1 MATKTAPRARPTK
14 KDDSLL
20 KARLQELS
28 RVFVTGLAG
37 PLARDVYTMR
47 RTQHLEVA
55 EFPWIFHGLEREPG
69 AEHDWILPGVRL
81 FQEPS
86 IQYLTGLNQTG
97 VSLVLVP
104 GKGRAAGKAV
114 LFLPPKDPA
123 REFWDG
129 VRLGLLS
136 ETDSGARANL
146 TELRSLLGIED
157 IRPAADLP
165 AFLDELA
172 GRFPRLGV
180 FHHRYAAP
188 GGEKALRTDA
198 SWTFA
203 QNVAKICRKRGSL
216 VVSIAAEHY
225 RLRLPL
231 DGWQLREAERAQEW
245 TRKAFVELLPQIPRM
260 SHEHQ
265 IAGMLEGLM
274 LFQSPWG
281 LAFPTIC
288 AAGSNAATLHYMK
301 NDEPLPEGG
310 LVLLDFGC
318 RSATM
323 HADISRTLPVD
334 GRFDPLQRLLYGIV
348 LDVQRFAQSHLRPG
362 ITIRELNRLSW
373 ARMEELLEER
383 FLAKGGTMDRPYVEG
398 NLATL
403 PGKAKAHP
411 CQPHGLSHLMG
422 EQEHDGDPF
431 RLYQDQPVEP
441 GWMLSNEPGLYGR
454 FRIRLGGRTYDQH
467 LGIRIEDDLVATP
480 EGCIN
485 LSQDVPK
492 DPDAIEILMA
502 KGGVA

>member
-1 MATKTAPRARPTK
+1 MPKTRAKTSSSASDQALR
-14 KDDSLL
+14 
-20 KARLQELS
+20 ARLQELS

-37 PLARDVYTMR
+37 PLAKDVYATR
-47 RTQHLEVA
+47 RAQHLQAA
-55 EFPWIFHGLEREPG
+55 EFPWIFHGLEQEPG
-69 AEHDWILPGVRL
+69 AEHDWIFPSHRL
-81 FQEPS
+81 FQEPAL
-86 IQYLTGLNQTG
+86 QHLTGLNQTG

-104 GKGRAAGKAV
+104 GRGRAAGRST
-114 LFLPPKDPA
+114 LFLPLKDA
-123 REFWDG
+123 SREFWDG
-129 VRLGLLS
+129 IRLGLLEGTS
-136 ETDSGARANL
+136 AEAKRNL
-146 TELRSLLGIED
+146 SELRALLGIED
-157 IRPAADLP
+157 IRASEELP

-172 GRFPRLGV
+172 AKHSRLGV
-180 FHHRYAAP
+180 FHHRYRDPAGA
-188 GGEKALRTDA
+188 EKALRTDA
-198 SWTFA
+198 SWAFA
-203 QNVAKICRKRGSL
+203 RRVASLARRHGSE
-216 VVSIAAEHY
+216 VVSIAAEHLK
-225 RLRLPL
+225 LRMPL

-288 AAGSNAATLHYMK
+288 ASGPNAATLHYVK
-301 NDEPLPEGG
+301 NDDPLPKGG

-323 HADISRTLPVD
+323 HADISRTVPVD

-348 LDVQRFAQSHLRPG
+348 LDVQRFSQSLVRPG
-362 ITIRELNRLSW
+362 LTIRELNRLSW

-383 FLAKGGTMDRPYVEG
+383 FLARGGVVERPYVEG
-398 NLATL
+398 DLAPL

-411 CQPHGLSHLMG
+411 NQPHGISHLMG

-431 RLYQDQPVEP
+431 RLYQDQPIEP

-485 LSQDVPK
+485 LSQDIPK
-492 DPDAIEILMA
+492 DPDALEIILS
-502 KGGVA
+502 GTRP

>member
-1 MATKTAPRARPTK
+1 MPKTPKSASNAAIR
-14 KDDSLL
+14 
-20 KARLQELS
+20 ARLQELS

-37 PLARDVYTMR
+37 PLVKDVYATR
-47 RTQHLEVA
+47 RAQHLEAA

-69 AEHDWILPGVRL
+69 SEHDWIFPSTRL
-81 FQEPS
+81 YQEPS
-86 IQYLTGLNQTG
+86 VQYLCGLNQTG

-104 GKGRAAGKAV
+104 GRRGAAGRAV
-114 LFLPPKDPA
+114 LFLPARDPS

-129 VRLGLLS
+129 VRVGLVDGDSAESRRNLS
-136 ETDSGARANL
+136 E
-146 TELRSLLGIED
+146 LRGILGIED

-165 AFLDELA
+165 SFLDELA
-172 GRFPRLGV
+172 GKHAKLGV
-180 FHHRYAAP
+180 FHHRYREP
-188 GGEKALRTDA
+188 SGREMSLRTDPNWA
-198 SWTFA
+198 FA
-203 QNVAKICRKRGSL
+203 RSVTGIARRRGAE
-216 VVSIAAEHY
+216 VVSIVAEHF
-225 RLRLPL
+225 RLRMPL

-288 AAGSNAATLHYMK
+288 ASGSNAATLHYMK
-301 NDEPLPEGG
+301 NDDPLPKGG

-323 HADISRTLPVD
+323 HADISRTVPLE

-348 LDVQRFAQSHLRPG
+348 LDVQRFSQSLLRPG
-362 ITIRELNRLSW
+362 ITVRELNRLSW

-383 FLAKGGTMDRPYVEG
+383 FLAKGGTMERPYVEG

-411 CQPHGLSHLMG
+411 CQPHGISHLMG

-454 FRIRLGGRTYDQH
+454 FRIRLSGRTYDQH

-480 EGCIN
+480 DGCIN
-485 LSQDVPK
+485 LSQDIPK
-492 DPDAIEILMA
+492 DPDALEILLA
-502 KGGVA
+502 GGKP

>member
-1 MATKTAPRARPTK
+1 MNSTKTPGRTRSGKT
-14 KDDSLL
+14 DSVQ

-28 RVFVTGLAG
+28 RVFVTGMAGALAK
-37 PLARDVYTMR
+37 DVYSMR
-47 RTQHLEVA
+47 RTQHLEA
-55 EFPWIFHGLEREPG
+55 ADFPWIFQGLESEPG
-69 AEHDWILPGVRL
+69 SEHDWILPGVRL

-86 IQYLTGLNQTG
+86 VQYLTGLNQTG

-104 GKGRAAGKAV
+104 GKGRGKPRAV

-129 VRLGLLS
+129 VRLGLLPAEHPEAGS
-136 ETDSGARANL
+136 NL
-146 TELRSLLGIED
+146 VELRNLLGFDEI
-157 IRPAADLP
+157 LP
-165 AFLDELA
+165 ASTLPEFLDKLA
-172 GRFPRLGV
+172 GRWKRLGV
-180 FHHRYAAP
+180 FHHRYGAESGP
-188 GGEKALRTDA
+188 DRVLRTDA
-198 SWTFA
+198 TWTFA
-203 QNVAKICRKRGSL
+203 QLVGKIARRHATA
-216 VVSIAAEHY
+216 VVSIAAEHF

-245 TRKAFVELLPQIPRM
+245 TQKAFGQLLPQIPRM
-260 SHEHQ
+260 THEHQ

-288 AAGSNAATLHYMK
+288 AAGRNAATLHYMK
-301 NDEPLPEGG
+301 NDEPIPKGA

-323 HADISRTLPVD
+323 HADISRTIPVE

-348 LDVQRFAQSHLRPG
+348 LDVQRFSQSHLVPG

-373 ARMEELLEER
+373 SYMEELLEER
-383 FLAKGGTMDRPYVEG
+383 FLARGGVMERPYVEG
-398 NLATL
+398 ELQTL

-411 CQPHGLSHLMG
+411 HQPHGISHLMG

-431 RLYQDQPVEP
+431 RLYQDQPVQA

-454 FRIRLGGRTYDQH
+454 FRIRLGGKTYDQH

-480 EGCIN
+480 DGCIN
-485 LSQDVPK
+485 LSQDIPK
-492 DPDAIEILMA
+492 DPDSLEILLQS
-502 KGGVA
+502 GS